1 MTEQTKQMTDKQTVE
16 TEIDEQEQLR
26 LKRQRRRS
34 IATALGLV
42 LFVLTFFVLT
52 MVRMGP
58 DLFVRPL

>member
-1 MTEQTKQMTDKQTVE
+1 MTDKQTVE